1 MDFLNGIVSYVG
13 NLSSVE
19 LCYLFV
25 VAFMFTLAI
34 IDLTVGVSNDAVNF
48 LSAAVGSKAAKIKHV
63 LIVAAV
69 GVFVGASFSGGMMDV
84 ARHGIFDPRFFS
96 FESVMCIYLAV
107 VISDVFLLDL
117 FNSLGLPTSTTVSMV
132 FELLGASFVTALIS
146 SGGEGLSHL
155 NTDRALTIII
165 SIFLSVAIAFVFGL
179 IVQWISRLVFT
190 FHYRKHL
197 GRKIGIYGGI
207 ASTAIIYFML
217 IKGLKGSA
225 LKGMLPIAVSNLMF
239 EETTKFLLIA
249 FVVLTVLMQIL
260 HLCKVNVLKIVVLM
274 GTFSLAMAFAGNDL
288 VNFIGVTLAGLES
301 FRDLVAN
308 GAGIG
313 VEEFKMT
320 SLAAVENGGSVS
332 STPVAFLIGAG
343 AVMVYALFTS
353 KKARKVLQTSIDLS
367 SQQDEGN
374 EMFGTSSIA
383 RNMVRA
389 VSKVVDAVQRNT
401 PVSVKKWVGKRF
413 APLEERE
420 DVAFDLVRAS
430 VNLVLAG
437 LLIALGTSLK
447 LPLST
452 TYVTFM
458 VGMGSSLADRAWGR
472 ESAVYRVTGV
482 VSVVGG
488 WFITAGAAFIIAALV
503 STIMNYGGIVAMYIM
518 IALVIYLL
526 IRSHVAYNKKKSEEK
541 VDEKMIVILKSDNQ
555 DEVWENLV
563 SHTADTLTH
572 TLTFSADTYK
582 KMFDAFSKDSLR
594 PLKSSLI
601 KVVEEKAFMK
611 KERRAE
617 TRGLQRLE
625 QNMAFERST
634 WYHLCTNS
642 CQQMLNTL
650 IRIGE
655 PMKEHAEN
663 SFNPLS
669 KQYVDEFTP
678 FCSNIYEVLKD
689 INDILAT
696 GDFTKADEV
705 SSRAK
710 DLKHELATLRKAQTM
725 RLHQS
730 QGSLRVDFVYLNLI
744 QESHELLS
752 EVRNLL
758 RGSRKLFAPA
768 TNEPPV
774 AKED

>member
-1 MDFLNGIVSYVG
+1 MSDILSYLAG
-13 NLSSVE
+13 MGSTE

-25 VAFMFTLAI
+25 VLFMFTLAI

-48 LSAAVGSKAAKIKHV
+48 LSSAVGSKAAKIKHV

-69 GVFVGASFSGGMMDV
+69 GIFVGASFSSGMMDV
-84 ARHGIFDPRFFS
+84 ARHGIFDPAFFS
-96 FESVMCIYLAV
+96 FENVMCVYLAV

-146 SGGEGLSHL
+146 SGGSGLAML

-179 IVQWISRLVFT
+179 LVQWIARIVFT
-190 FHYRKHL
+190 FHFRKNL

-225 LKGMLPIAVSNLMF
+225 LIGFLPSALSHLIFEQTGM
-239 EETTKFLLIA
+239 FLLCA
-249 FVVLTVLMQIL
+249 FIFFTILMQIL
-260 HLCKVNVLKIVVLM
+260 HLLKVNVLKIVVLM

-288 VNFIGVTLAGLES
+288 VNFIGVTLAGFES
-301 FRDLVAN
+301 FKDFVAN
-308 GAGIG
+308 GNGMVDSFMMGSLNLPA
-313 VEEFKMT
+313 KT
-320 SLAAVENGGSVS
+320 SVFFL
-332 STPVAFLIGAG
+332 VAAG
-343 AVMVYALFTS
+343 AIMVYALFTS

-367 SQQDEGN
+367 SQQDDGN

-383 RNMVRA
+383 RNLVRA
-389 VSKVVDAVQRNT
+389 VSKLVDAVTRNT
-401 PVSVKKWVGKRF
+401 PDSVKKWIAKRF

-430 VNLVLAG
+430 VNLVLGG
-437 LLIALGTSLK
+437 LLIAVGTSLK

-458 VGMGSSLADRAWGR
+458 VGMGTSLADRAWGR

-488 WFITAGAAFIIAALV
+488 WFITAGAAFIIAAFV
-503 STIMNYGGIVAMYIM
+503 ATIMNYGGIVAMYIM

-526 IRSHVAYNKKKSEEK
+526 IHSHIAYNKKKSNEK
-541 VDEKMIVILKSDNQ
+541 VDEKMDIILKSDNQ
-555 DEVWENLV
+555 DEIWDNLI
-563 SHTADTLTH
+563 SHSADTLTH

-582 KMFDAFSKDSLR
+582 KMFDSFSKDALR

-601 KVVEEKAFMK
+601 RIVEEKALMK

-625 QNMAFERST
+625 QNLAFERST

-650 IRIGE
+650 TRIGE
-655 PMKEHAEN
+655 PMKEHADN
-663 SFNPLS
+663 SFSPLS
-669 KQYVDEFTP
+669 KVYVDEFTP
-678 FCSNIYEVLKD
+678 YCRDIYKVLKD
-689 INDILAT
+689 INDIIAT
-696 GDFTKADEV
+696 GNFEPSDEV

-710 DLKHELATLRKAQTM
+710 DLKHELATLRKTQTM

-730 QGSLRVDFVYLNLI
+730 KGSLRMDFVYLNLI

-758 RGSRKLFAPA
+758 RGSKKLFAPI
-768 TNEPPV
+768 TDDNEN
-774 AKED
+774 

>member
-1 MDFLNGIVSYVG
+1 MDFLNGIVSYVSA
-13 NLSSVE
+13 LSSVE

-25 VAFMFTLAI
+25 VMFMFTLAI

-63 LIVAAV
+63 LLVAAV
-69 GVFVGASFSGGMMDV
+69 GVFVGASFSSGMMDV
-84 ARHGIFDPRFFS
+84 ARNGIFDPGAFS
-96 FESVMCIYLAV
+96 FANVMCIFLAV

-146 SGGEGLSHL
+146 SGGGGLAML

-179 IVQWISRLVFT
+179 FVQWLSRLIFT
-190 FHYRKHL
+190 FHYRKNL

-225 LKGMLPIAVSNLMF
+225 LIAFLPESFKHLIF
-239 EETTKFLLIA
+239 EETALFLLCA
-249 FVVLTVLMQIL
+249 FVLLTVLMQLL
-260 HLCKVNVLKIVVLM
+260 HLCKVNVLKIVVLL

-301 FRDLVAN
+301 FRDFVSN
-308 GAGIG
+308 G
-313 VEEFKMT
+313 
-320 SLAAVENGGSVS
+320 NGSVDS
-332 STPVAFLIGAG
+332 FMMNSLNGPSKTHVLFLIGAG

-389 VSKVVDAVQRNT
+389 VSKLVDAVQRNT
-401 PVSVKKWVGKRF
+401 PQSVKAWIGKRF

-430 VNLVLAG
+430 VNLVLSG
-437 LLIALGTSLK
+437 LLIAVGTSLK

-503 STIMNYGGIVAMYIM
+503 ATIMNYGGIVAMYVM

-526 IRSHVAYNKKKSEEK
+526 IRSHVQYNKKKSEEK
-541 VDEKMIVILKSDNQ
+541 VDKKMEVILKSDNQ
-555 DEVWENLV
+555 EEVWENLV

-572 TLTFSADTYK
+572 TLSFSADTYK
-582 KMFDAFSKDSLR
+582 IMFESFSKDALR

-601 KVVEEKAFMK
+601 KIVEEKAFMK

-625 QNMAFERST
+625 QNVAFERST

-650 IRIGE
+650 TRIGE
-655 PMKEHAEN
+655 PMKEHADN

-669 KQYVDEFTP
+669 QLYVEEFSP
-678 FCSNIYEVLKD
+678 YCRNIYNVLKD
-689 INDILAT
+689 INEIIVT
-696 GDFTKADEV
+696 GEYKNSEEV

-710 DLKHELATLRKAQTM
+710 DLKHELATLRKTQTM

-730 QGSLRVDFVYLNLI
+730 KGSLRMDFVYLNLI

-758 RGSRKLFAPA
+758 RGSRKLFAPVSS
-768 TNEPPV
+768 NEPAV
-774 AKED
+774 NEK

>member
-1 MDFLNGIVSYVG
+1 MNDIISYVSSMSSIE
-13 NLSSVE
+13 LS
-19 LCYLFV
+19 YLFV
-25 VAFMFTLAI
+25 VLFMFTLAI

-48 LSAAVGSKAAKIKHV
+48 LSSAVGSKAAKIKHV

-69 GVFVGASFSGGMMDV
+69 GIFVGASFSSGMMDV
-84 ARHGIFDPRFFS
+84 ARHGIFDPSFFS
-96 FESVMCIYLAV
+96 FENVMCVYLAV

-146 SGGEGLSHL
+146 SGGGGLAML

-179 IVQWISRLVFT
+179 LVQWISRIVFT
-190 FHYRKHL
+190 FHYRKNL
-197 GRKIGIYGGI
+197 AGKIGIYGGI
-207 ASTAIIYFML
+207 ATTAIIYFML

-225 LKGMLPIAVSNLMF
+225 LIGFLPAEVSHLIF
-239 EETTKFLLIA
+239 EETAFFLLCA
-249 FVVLTVLMQIL
+249 FVFFTILMQLL
-260 HLCKVNVLKIVVLM
+260 HFCKVNVLKIVVLM

-288 VNFIGVTLAGLES
+288 VNFIGVTLAGFES
-301 FRDLVAN
+301 FKDFVAN
-308 GAGIG
+308 GAGQ
-313 VEEFKMT
+313 VETFMMGSLNLPAKT
-320 SLAAVENGGSVS
+320 SVFFL
-332 STPVAFLIGAG
+332 VAAG
-343 AVMVYALFTS
+343 AIMVYALFTS

-367 SQQDEGN
+367 SQQDDGN
-374 EMFGTSSIA
+374 EMFGTSSVA

-389 VSKVVDAVQRNT
+389 VSKLVDAVTRNT
-401 PVSVKKWVGKRF
+401 PASVKKWIGKRF

-488 WFITAGAAFIIAALV
+488 WFITAGAAFIIAAFV
-503 STIMNYGGIVAMYIM
+503 ATIMNYGGLVAMYIM

-526 IRSHVAYNKKKSEEK
+526 IRSHIAYNKKKSQEK
-541 VDEKMIVILKSDNQ
+541 VDEKMVVILKSENQ

-563 SHTADTLTH
+563 SHAADTLTH
-572 TLTFSADTYK
+572 TLSFSADTYK
-582 KMFDAFSKDSLR
+582 KMYDSFSKDALR

-601 KVVEEKAFMK
+601 RIVEEKAFMK

-625 QNMAFERST
+625 QNLAYERGT

-650 IRIGE
+650 TRIGE
-655 PMKEHAEN
+655 PMKEHADN
-663 SFNPLS
+663 SFTPMSNV
-669 KQYVDEFTP
+669 YVEEFTP
-678 FCSNIYEVLKD
+678 FCRDIYKVLKD
-689 INDILAT
+689 INTIIET
-696 GDFTKADEV
+696 GDFSTADEV

-710 DLKHELATLRKAQTM
+710 DLKHELATLRKTQTM
-725 RLHQS
+725 RLHQNK
-730 QGSLRVDFVYLNLI
+730 GSLRMDFVYLNLI

-758 RGSRKLFAPA
+758 RGSKKLFAPI
-768 TNEPPV
+768 TD
-774 AKED
+774 ED

>member
-1 MDFLNGIVSYVG
+1 MNDIISYVSSMSSIE
-13 NLSSVE
+13 LS
-19 LCYLFV
+19 YLFV
-25 VAFMFTLAI
+25 VLFMFTLAI

-48 LSAAVGSKAAKIKHV
+48 LSSAVGSKAAKIKHV

-69 GVFVGASFSGGMMDV
+69 GIFVGASFSSGMMDV
-84 ARHGIFDPRFFS
+84 ARHGIFDPSFFS
-96 FESVMCIYLAV
+96 FENVMCVYLAV

-146 SGGEGLSHL
+146 SGGSGLAML

-179 IVQWISRLVFT
+179 LVQWISRIVFT
-190 FHYRKHL
+190 FHYRKNL
-197 GRKIGIYGGI
+197 AGKIGIYGGI
-207 ASTAIIYFML
+207 ATTAIIYFML

-225 LKGMLPIAVSNLMF
+225 LIGFLPAEVSHLIF
-239 EETTKFLLIA
+239 EETAMFLLCA
-249 FVVLTVLMQIL
+249 FVFFTILMQLL
-260 HLCKVNVLKIVVLM
+260 HFCKVNVLKIVVLM

-288 VNFIGVTLAGLES
+288 VNFIGVTLAGFES
-301 FRDLVAN
+301 FKDFVAN
-308 GAGIG
+308 GAEQVDSFMMGSLNLPA
-313 VEEFKMT
+313 KT
-320 SLAAVENGGSVS
+320 SVFFL
-332 STPVAFLIGAG
+332 VAAG
-343 AVMVYALFTS
+343 AIMVYALFTS

-367 SQQDEGN
+367 SQQDDGN
-374 EMFGTSSIA
+374 EMFGTSSVA

-389 VSKVVDAVQRNT
+389 VSKLVDAVTRNT
-401 PVSVKKWVGKRF
+401 PASVKKWIGKRF

-458 VGMGSSLADRAWGR
+458 VGMGTSLADRAWGR

-488 WFITAGAAFIIAALV
+488 WFITAGAAFIIAAFV
-503 STIMNYGGIVAMYIM
+503 ATIMNYGGIVAMYIM

-526 IRSHVAYNKKKSEEK
+526 IRSHIAYNKKKSQEK
-541 VDEKMIVILKSDNQ
+541 VDEKMVVILKSENQ

-563 SHTADTLTH
+563 SHAADTLTH
-572 TLTFSADTYK
+572 TLSFSADTYK
-582 KMFDAFSKDSLR
+582 KMYDSFSKDALR

-601 KVVEEKAFMK
+601 RIVEEKAFMK

-625 QNMAFERST
+625 QNLAYERGT

-650 IRIGE
+650 TRIGE
-655 PMKEHAEN
+655 PMKEHADN
-663 SFNPLS
+663 SFTPMSNV
-669 KQYVDEFTP
+669 YVEEFTP
-678 FCSNIYEVLKD
+678 FCRDIYKVLRD
-689 INDILAT
+689 INDIIAT
-696 GDFTKADEV
+696 GDFSAAEEV

-710 DLKHELATLRKAQTM
+710 DLKHELATLRKTQTM
-725 RLHQS
+725 RLHQNK
-730 QGSLRVDFVYLNLI
+730 GSLRMDFVYLNLI

-758 RGSRKLFAPA
+758 RGSKKLFAPIID
-768 TNEPPV
+768 
-774 AKED
+774 ED

>member
-1 MDFLNGIVSYVG
+1 MDFLNDIVTYVSG
-13 NLSSVE
+13 LSSLE
-19 LCYLFV
+19 LSYMFV
-25 VAFMFTLAI
+25 VIFMFTLAI

-48 LSAAVGSKAAKIKHV
+48 LSAAVGSRAAKIKHV

-69 GVFVGASFSGGMMDV
+69 GVFVGASFSSGMMDV
-84 ARHGIFDPRFFS
+84 ARHGIFDPSFFS
-96 FESVMCIYLAV
+96 FSNVMCVFLAV

-146 SGGEGLSHL
+146 SSGVGLGML

-165 SIFLSVAIAFVFGL
+165 SIFLSVAIAFIFGL
-179 IVQWISRLVFT
+179 VVQWISRVIFT
-190 FHYRKHL
+190 FHYRKNL
-197 GRKIGIYGGI
+197 GRKIGLYGGF
-207 ASTAIIYFML
+207 ATTAIIYFML
-217 IKGLKGSA
+217 VKGLKGSA
-225 LKGMLPIAVSNLMF
+225 IVGFLPESVRYFIF
-239 EETTKFLLIA
+239 EDTVMFLLCA
-249 FVVLTVLMQIL
+249 FAFFTLLMQLL
-260 HLCKVNVLKIVVLM
+260 HVMKVNVLKIVVLM

-301 FRDLVAN
+301 FKDFVAN
-308 GAGIG
+308 GNGAVDSYMMG
-313 VEEFKMT
+313 
-320 SLAAVENGGSVS
+320 SLNLPATTNVL
-332 STPVAFLIGAG
+332 FLIGAG

-367 SQQDEGN
+367 SQQNEEG

-389 VSKVVDAVQRNT
+389 VSKMVDSIARNT
-401 PVSVKKWVGKRF
+401 PQGIKNWVNRRF
-413 APLEERE
+413 TPLEERE

-437 LLIALGTSLK
+437 LLIAVGTSLK

-503 STIMNYGGIVAMYIM
+503 ATVMNYGGVVAMYVM

-526 IRSHVAYNKKKSEEK
+526 IRSHINYNKKKEAEK
-541 VDEKMIVILKSDNQ
+541 VDEKMNVILKSENH
-555 DEVWENLV
+555 DEVWTNLRQ
-563 SHTADTLTH
+563 HAAETLTH
-572 TLTFSADTYK
+572 TLAFSAETYK
-582 KMFDAFSKDSLR
+582 RMFESFSKDELR
-594 PLKSSLI
+594 PLKSSLVKI
-601 KVVEEKAFMK
+601 VEEKALMK

-617 TRGLQRLE
+617 TRGLQRID
-625 QNMAFERST
+625 QQMAFERST

-650 IRIGE
+650 TRIGE
-655 PMKEHAEN
+655 PMKEHADN
-663 SFNPLS
+663 SFSPLS
-669 KQYVDEFTP
+669 KLYVDEFSP
-678 FCSNIYEVLKD
+678 YCRDVYNVLRD
-689 INDILAT
+689 INEIIAS
-696 GDFTKADEV
+696 GNYENSDEV

-710 DLKHELATLRKAQTM
+710 DLKHALASLRKEQTM

-730 QGSLRVDFVYLNLI
+730 KGSLRMDFVYLNLI

-758 RGSRKLFAPA
+758 RGGNKFFA
-768 TNEPPV
+768 N
-774 AKED
+774 

>member
-1 MDFLNGIVSYVG
+1 MDFLNDIVTYVSG
-13 NLSSVE
+13 LSSLE
-19 LCYLFV
+19 LSYMFV
-25 VAFMFTLAI
+25 VIFMFTLAI

-48 LSAAVGSKAAKIKHV
+48 LSAAVGSRAAKIKHV

-69 GVFVGASFSGGMMDV
+69 GVFVGASFSSGMMDV
-84 ARHGIFDPRFFS
+84 ARHGIFDPSFFS
-96 FESVMCIYLAV
+96 FSNVMCVFLAV

-146 SGGEGLSHL
+146 SSGVGLGML

-165 SIFLSVAIAFVFGL
+165 SIFLSVAIAFIFGL
-179 IVQWISRLVFT
+179 VVQWISRVIFT
-190 FHYRKHL
+190 FHYRKNL
-197 GRKIGIYGGI
+197 GRKIGLYGGF
-207 ASTAIIYFML
+207 ATTAIIYFML
-217 IKGLKGSA
+217 VKGLKGSA
-225 LKGMLPIAVSNLMF
+225 IVGFLPESVRYFIF
-239 EETTKFLLIA
+239 EDTVMFLLCA
-249 FVVLTVLMQIL
+249 FAFFTLLMQLL
-260 HLCKVNVLKIVVLM
+260 HVMKVNVLKIVVLM

-301 FRDLVAN
+301 FKDFVAN
-308 GAGIG
+308 GNGAVDSYMMG
-313 VEEFKMT
+313 
-320 SLAAVENGGSVS
+320 SLNLPATTNVL
-332 STPVAFLIGAG
+332 FLIGAG

-367 SQQDEGN
+367 SQQNEEG

-389 VSKVVDAVQRNT
+389 VSKMVDSIARNT
-401 PVSVKKWVGKRF
+401 PQGIKNWVNRRF
-413 APLEERE
+413 TPLEERE

-437 LLIALGTSLK
+437 LLIAVGTSLK

-503 STIMNYGGIVAMYIM
+503 ATVMNYGGVVAMYVM

-526 IRSHVAYNKKKSEEK
+526 IRSHINYNKKKGAEK
-541 VDEKMIVILKSDNQ
+541 VDEKMNVILKSENH
-555 DEVWENLV
+555 DEVWTNLRQ
-563 SHTADTLTH
+563 HAAETLTH
-572 TLTFSADTYK
+572 TLAFSAETYK
-582 KMFDAFSKDSLR
+582 RMFESFSKDELR
-594 PLKSSLI
+594 PLKSSLVKI
-601 KVVEEKAFMK
+601 VEEKALMK

-617 TRGLQRLE
+617 TRGLQRID
-625 QNMAFERST
+625 QQMAFERST

-650 IRIGE
+650 TRIGE
-655 PMKEHAEN
+655 PMKEHADN
-663 SFNPLS
+663 SFSPLS
-669 KQYVDEFTP
+669 KLYVDEFSP
-678 FCSNIYEVLKD
+678 YCRDVYNVLRD
-689 INDILAT
+689 INEIIVS
-696 GDFTKADEV
+696 GNYENSDEV

-710 DLKHELATLRKAQTM
+710 DLKHALASLRKEQTM

-730 QGSLRVDFVYLNLI
+730 KGSLRMDFVYLNLI

-758 RGSRKLFAPA
+758 RGGNKFFA
-768 TNEPPV
+768 N
-774 AKED
+774 